1 MIRTEICNLED
12 RKEIGSLYPSERLY
26 KRTIMTDKE
35 IGQTAR
41 EIIDRGNTAEI
52 KQNREGIVIL
62 EVRKEIVRKDNVS
75 PNQKL

>member
-1 MIRTEICNLED
+1 MIRTKICNPED
-12 RKEIGSLYPSERLY
+12 CKEIGSLYPSERLY

-52 KQNREGIVIL
+52 KRNREGIVIL
-62 EVRKEIVRKDNVS
+62 EVRKEIVKKEDTS
-75 PNQKL
+75 SGKEL